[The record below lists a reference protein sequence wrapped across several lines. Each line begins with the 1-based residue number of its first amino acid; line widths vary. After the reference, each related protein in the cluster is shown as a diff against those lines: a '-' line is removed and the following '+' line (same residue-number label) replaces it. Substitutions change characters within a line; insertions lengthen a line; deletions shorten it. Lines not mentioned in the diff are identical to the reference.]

1 MNKKILLSFL
11 FSFSL
16 SYAEEVY
23 KLIVIPQKDYKTTV
37 ESLKNY
43 GFNKCFLD
51 NKKII
56 CAESKDSAY
65 IQRLKDYL
73 SQYGFNVKIEIGK
86 TSVSQNENLTPTQNE
101 ALNVQT
107 KEIKVEQ
114 EVKPLSSS
122 NQVKQIKNQ
131 QEKTVSKENS
141 QKQSSINTPVKIQ
154 IKESKVDQEL
164 KNKQTKEESYKQE
177 EKIQS
182 AEKDL
187 GLKVKLMYDFLNADN
202 LEKAKELANQLLKT
216 KFSKDAKYVI
226 GLIAIKE
233 KKFNTACRIFES
245 LKFKNSKE
253 LEKDACSVAF
263 MQEGYDYLE
272 KNPNKAIE
280 FFQKSLRYKDNI
292 ESQVGLFYAY
302 LKTDKSKA
310 EKIIKELYSKYP
322 ENESVK
328 KAYVQYLL
336 DKGDFASL
344 EKFKKYLKEEDLKL
358 IKESQLSKEM
368 ENALRLIKSGN
379 YSEAENILLKLYEEK
394 PSNINVLLLLGYLYL
409 EKNDILKAKNFYENA
424 LMIDGNNT
432 DALKGL
438 KAVYVKL
445 EDYEKALEI
454 IKKLQQKDI
463 KDPDYNKIYALYL
476 SNKAQEHLKEGNIRL
491 AKELADEI
499 LSLDKNNPTAYLILA
514 EYYKQTG
521 DKKEYF
527 KNISKAYELKPDDFG
542 IKLAFIYGLINL
554 DFYDQAKNI
563 IKTVA
568 TKNLSEEEKQQLKEV
583 YKVFYQKLSAYYL
596 SNKDYLN
603 AKKVAQEGLMFFKN
617 DPDLMEVLGWS
628 CYNLKEYKCSEDTF
642 KYLIALKPSEKNKV
656 GLAFTYMNLK
666 KYEELNKLLKELEDS
681 NDPEV
686 LKEVAT
692 IYASIGKYKEAK
704 NVINKYEILKNSAV
718 STQAKVT
725 ASEPLQTLK
734 ESETKKTIKK
744 DTILPDI
751 LDANNDN
758 TYNDLNIDKEKKTEI
773 LTNNNY
779 TASLIINT
787 IINKTESPSIDHER
801 KEERL
806 KEETE
811 EIKKIIS
818 EKEQDYLTNLSTGFK
833 YRNKSGES
841 GKSKLSDFSPFVKF
855 TYFFNEKLYAYIG
868 TYFTRLNS
876 GGLSDYA
883 HYGSVGNGTIL
894 REVPSSYSGLEPFA
908 GFGLNTDRFILSG
921 NFGLTP
927 RVDNG
932 ISSKPI
938 WTIEGKIVN
947 NDKKIGLG
955 LYRTPIRDSILSY
968 VGSIDPYS
976 YNSWGRVYEEGIKV
990 SYENKIGE
998 KDSLIYSE
1006 ARFGKIKGE
1015 FTEENTDTNVL
1026 LMPKVYYGK
1035 LIGDEDYIG
1044 AFFLYN
1050 HFSKRQDCYYFGCGG
1065 YFSPKSLLIAAP
1077 MLEGFKFFD
1086 DRNGIHYKVF
1096 LGPLL
1101 WSDGQKNNTDI
1112 SLDGYI
1118 SYVYLFNKNLTFN
1131 IAGEYRKTQ
1140 KYNELF
1146 FTAFIKY
1153 FFGNRISITKQDFLN
1168 LEKEIYKW

>member
-23 KLIVIPQKDYKTTV
+23 KLIVIPQKDYKTTI

-56 CAESKDSAY
+56 CAESKNSAY

-73 SQYGFNVKIEIGK
+73 SQYGFNVKIEIEK
-86 TSVSQNENLTPTQNE
+86 TLTSQNET
-101 ALNVQT
+101 LNIQT
-107 KEIKVEQ
+107 KEI
-114 EVKPLSSS
+114 
-122 NQVKQIKNQ
+122 N
-131 QEKTVSKENS
+131 QEKTISKES
-141 QKQSSINTPVKIQ
+141 LQKQSSINTPVKIQ
-154 IKESKVDQEL
+154 IKESKADQGL
-164 KNKQTKEESYKQE
+164 KNKQMKEESYKQE
-177 EKIQS
+177 EEEKIQS
-182 AEKDL
+182 TEKDL
-187 GLKVKLMYDFLNADN
+187 GLKVKLMYDFLNANN
-202 LEKAKELANQLLKT
+202 LEKANELANQLLKT

-233 KKFNTACRIFES
+233 KKFGTACRIFES
-245 LKFKNSKE
+245 LEFKNSKE

-280 FFQKSLRYKDNI
+280 FFQKSLRYKNNI
-292 ESQVGLFYAY
+292 ESQVGLFYVY

-310 EKIIKELYSKYP
+310 ERIIKELYSKYP

-336 DKGDFASL
+336 DKGDFTSL
-344 EKFKKYLKEEDLKL
+344 EKFKEYLKEEDLKL
-358 IKESQLSKEM
+358 IKESQLSKEI

-394 PSNINVLLLLGYLYL
+394 PSNLNVLLLLGHLYL

-445 EDYEKALEI
+445 GDYEKALEI
-454 IKKLQQKDI
+454 IKKLQQKGI
-463 KDPDYNKIYALYL
+463 KDGDYDKIYVLYL
-476 SNKAQEHLKEGNIRL
+476 SNKAQKYLKDGNINL
-491 AKELADEI
+491 AKELANEI
-499 LSLDKNNPTAYLILA
+499 LSIDKNNPVAYLILA

-563 IKTVA
+563 IKTIT

-617 DPDLMEVLGWS
+617 EPDLMEILGWA
-628 CYNLKEYKCSEDTF
+628 CYNLKDYKCSEDTF
-642 KYLIALKPSEKNKV
+642 KYLVTLKPSEKNKV
-656 GLAFTYMNLK
+656 GLAFTYMSLK

-681 NDPEV
+681 NDPEI

-692 IYASIGKYKEAK
+692 IYASIGKYKEAE
-704 NVINKYEILKNSAV
+704 NIINKYETFKNSAV
-718 STQAKVT
+718 STQTKAIT
-725 ASEPLQTLK
+725 SEPLQTLK
-734 ESETKKTIKK
+734 EPETKKTIKK

-751 LDANNDN
+751 FDTNNDN
-758 TYNDLNIDKEKKTEI
+758 THDNLIMDSGKKTEI
-773 LTNNNY
+773 SANNNY
-779 TASLIINT
+779 TTPST
-787 IINKTESPSIDHER
+787 INKTESLSIEQER
-801 KEERL
+801 KKEKSKELEGIER
-806 KEETE
+806 
-811 EIKKIIS
+811 IKKEIL
-818 EKEQDYLTNLSTGFK
+818 EKEQDYLTNVSIGFK
-833 YRNKSGES
+833 YRDKSGES
-841 GKSKLSDFSPFVKF
+841 GKSKLSDFSPFIKF
-855 TYFFNEKLYAYIG
+855 TYFFNEKFYTYIG

-876 GGLSDYA
+876 GGLIDYD
-883 HYGSVGNGTIL
+883 HYGSVDNNRTIL
-894 REVPSSYSGLEPFA
+894 RKVPSSYSGLEPFV
-908 GFGLNTDRFILSG
+908 GFGLNTDRYILSG

-927 RVDNG
+927 RVDNE

-938 WTIEGKIVN
+938 WTVEGKIVN
-947 NDKKIGLG
+947 NDKKFGLG
-955 LYRTPIRDSILSY
+955 LYRIPIRDSVLSY

-998 KDSLIYSE
+998 KDSLIYGE

-1015 FTEENTDTNVL
+1015 STEENTDINILV
-1026 LMPKVYYGK
+1026 MPRVYYGK

-1050 HFSKRQDCYYFGCGG
+1050 HFNKRQDCYYFRCGG

-1086 DRNGIHYKVF
+1086 NRNGIHYKVF

-1101 WSDGQKNNTDI
+1101 WSNGQKNNTDI

-1118 SYVYLFNKNLTFN
+1118 SYVYLLNKNLTFN

-1146 FTAFIKY
+1146 FASFIKY
-1153 FFGNRISITKQDFLN
+1153 FFGNRVSITKQDFLN

>member
-1 MNKKILLSFL
+1 MNKKILLPFL

-23 KLIVIPQKDYKTTV
+23 KLVVIPQKDYKTTI

-86 TSVSQNENLTPTQNE
+86 ASASQNEKSTQTQNE
-101 ALNVQT
+101 TLNIQT

-122 NQVKQIKNQ
+122 NQVKQTKNQ
-131 QEKTVSKENS
+131 QEKTVSKESS
-141 QKQSSINTPVKIQ
+141 QKQSYINTPVKIQ
-154 IKESKVDQEL
+154 IKESKVDQEP
-164 KNKQTKEESYKQE
+164 KNEQMKEESYKQE

-182 AEKDL
+182 TEKDL

-233 KKFNTACRIFES
+233 KKFDTACRIFES
-245 LKFKNSKE
+245 LEFKNSKE

-292 ESQVGLFYAY
+292 ESQVGLFYVY

-336 DKGDFASL
+336 DKGDFTSL
-344 EKFKKYLKEEDLKL
+344 EKFKEYLKEEDLKL

-379 YSEAENILLKLYEEK
+379 YSEAENILLKLFEEK

-409 EKNDILKAKNFYENA
+409 EKNDILKAKNLYENA
-424 LMIDGNNT
+424 LIIDENNT

-445 EDYEKALEI
+445 GDYEKALEI
-454 IKKLQQKDI
+454 IKKLQQKGI
-463 KDPDYNKIYALYL
+463 KDKDYDKIYALYL
-476 SNKAQEHLKEGNIRL
+476 SNKAQEYLKEGNIRL

-499 LSLDKNNPTAYLILA
+499 LSLDKSNPTAYLILA
-514 EYYKQTG
+514 EHYKQLG

-563 IKTVA
+563 IKTIA

-603 AKKVAQEGLMFFKN
+603 AKKVAQEGLMLFKDN
-617 DPDLMEVLGWS
+617 PDLMEVLGWS
-628 CYNLKEYKCSEDTF
+628 CYNLKDYKCSEDTF
-642 KYLIALKPSEKNKV
+642 KYLVSLKPSEKNKV

-704 NVINKYEILKNSAV
+704 NIINKYETLKNSAV
-718 STQAKVT
+718 SSQTKAIT
-725 ASEPLQTLK
+725 SEPLQTLK

-751 LDANNDN
+751 FNNNNDN
-758 TYNDLNIDKEKKTEI
+758 TYDNLIIDSEKKTEI
-773 LTNNNY
+773 LTNNDY
-779 TASLIINT
+779 TSPST
-787 IINKTESPSIDHER
+787 INKTESLSINY
-801 KEERL
+801 KEKLEGL
-806 KEETE
+806 E
-811 EIKKIIS
+811 EIERIKKEIL
-818 EKEQDYLTNLSTGFK
+818 EKEQDYLTNISIGLK
-833 YRNKSGES
+833 YRDKSGES

-855 TYFFNEKLYAYIG
+855 TYFFNEKLYTYIG

-876 GGLSDYA
+876 GGLIDYD
-883 HYGSVGNGTIL
+883 HYGSVDNGTIL

-908 GFGLNTDRFILSG
+908 GFGLNTDKFILSG

-927 RVDNG
+927 KVNNG
-932 ISSKPI
+932 ISSKFI
-938 WTIEGKIVN
+938 WTVEGKIVN
-947 NDKKIGLG
+947 NDEKFGLG

-990 SYENKIGE
+990 SYEKKIGE
-998 KDSLIYSE
+998 KDSLLYSE
-1006 ARFGKIKGE
+1006 ARLGKIKGE
-1015 FTEENTDTNVL
+1015 FTEENTDINILV
-1026 LMPKVYYGK
+1026 MPRVYYGK

-1050 HFSKRQDCYYFGCGG
+1050 HFNKRQDCYYFGCGG
-1065 YFSPKSLLIAAP
+1065 YFSPKNLLIAAP
-1077 MLEGFKFFD
+1077 MFEGFKFFD
-1086 DRNGIHYKVF
+1086 NRNGIHYKVF

-1118 SYVYLFNKNLTFN
+1118 SYVYLFNKNLTLN

-1146 FTAFIKY
+1146 FAGFIKY
-1153 FFGNRISITKQDFLN
+1153 FFGNRISLTKQDFLN

>member
-23 KLIVIPQKDYKTTV
+23 KLIVIPQKDYKTTI

-86 TSVSQNENLTPTQNE
+86 TSASQNENLTPMQNE
-101 ALNVQT
+101 TLNIQK

-122 NQVKQIKNQ
+122 NQVKQTKNQ

-141 QKQSSINTPVKIQ
+141 QKQSYINTPVKIQ
-154 IKESKVDQEL
+154 IKESKVNQEL
-164 KNKQTKEESYKQE
+164 KNKQMKEESYKQE

-182 AEKDL
+182 TEKDL

-233 KKFNTACRIFES
+233 KKFGTACRIFES
-245 LKFKNSKE
+245 LEFKNSKE
-253 LEKDACSVAF
+253 LKKDACSVAF

-272 KNPNKAIE
+272 KSPTKAIE
-280 FFQKSLRYKDNI
+280 FFQKSLRYKRNI

-344 EKFKKYLKEEDLKL
+344 EKFKEYLKEEDLKL

-368 ENALRLIKSGN
+368 GNALRLIKSGN
-379 YSEAENILLKLYEEK
+379 YSEAEDILLKLYEEK

-424 LMIDGNNT
+424 LMIDENNT

-445 EDYEKALEI
+445 GDYEKALEI
-454 IKKLQQKDI
+454 IKKLQQKGI
-463 KDPDYNKIYALYL
+463 KDRDYNKIYALYL
-476 SNKAQEHLKEGNIRL
+476 SNKAQEYLKDGNINL

-499 LSLDKNNPTAYLILA
+499 LSIDKNNPVAYLILA

-563 IKTVA
+563 IKTIA

-617 DPDLMEVLGWS
+617 DPDLMEVLGWA
-628 CYNLKEYKCSEDTF
+628 CYNLKDYKCSEDIF

-704 NVINKYEILKNSAV
+704 NIINKYEILKNSTV
-718 STQAKVT
+718 STQTKAIT
-725 ASEPLQTLK
+725 SEPLQRLK
-734 ESETKKTIKK
+734 ESEMKKTIKK

-751 LDANNDN
+751 FNDNNDN
-758 TYNDLNIDKEKKTEI
+758 TYDNLIKDAEKRTEI
-773 LTNNNY
+773 LTNNEY
-779 TASLIINT
+779 TAPS
-787 IINKTESPSIDHER
+787 IINKIESISIDHER
-801 KEERL
+801 KKEKSKELEEIERI
-806 KEETE
+806 KEE
-811 EIKKIIS
+811 IS
-818 EKEQDYLTNLSTGFK
+818 EKEQDYLTNISIGFK
-833 YRNKSGES
+833 YRDKSGES

-855 TYFFNEKLYAYIG
+855 TYFFNEKFYTYIG
-868 TYFTRLNS
+868 TYFTSLNS
-876 GGLSDYA
+876 GGLLDYD
-883 HYGSVGNGTIL
+883 HYGSVDNGTIL

-927 RVDNG
+927 KVDNG
-932 ISSKPI
+932 ISSKFI
-938 WTIEGKIVN
+938 WTVEGKIVN
-947 NDKKIGLG
+947 NDEKFGLG
-955 LYRTPIRDSILSY
+955 LYRIPIRDSILSY

-998 KDSLIYSE
+998 KDSLLYGE

-1015 FTEENTDTNVL
+1015 FTEENTDINVL
-1026 LMPKVYYGK
+1026 VMPRVYYGK

-1050 HFSKRQDCYYFGCGG
+1050 QFNKRQDCYYFGCGG
-1065 YFSPKSLLIAAP
+1065 YFSPKSLLTAAP

-1086 DRNGIHYKVF
+1086 NRNGIHYKVF

-1146 FTAFIKY
+1146 FTSFIKY

>member
-1 MNKKILLSFL
+1 MNKKVLLLFL

-23 KLIVIPQKDYKTTV
+23 KLIVIPQKDYKTTI

-73 SQYGFNVKIEIGK
+73 LQYGFNVKIEIGK
-86 TSVSQNENLTPTQNE
+86 TSVSQNENLTPTQN
-101 ALNVQT
+101 
-107 KEIKVEQ
+107 
-114 EVKPLSSS
+114 
-122 NQVKQIKNQ
+122 

-141 QKQSSINTPVKIQ
+141 QKQSPINTPVKIQ

-164 KNKQTKEESYKQE
+164 KNKQMKEESYKQK

-182 AEKDL
+182 TDKDL
-187 GLKVKLMYDFLNADN
+187 GLKVKLMYDFLNANN
-202 LEKAKELANQLLKT
+202 LEKAKKLANQLLKT
-216 KFSKDAKYVI
+216 KFSKDAKYAI

-233 KKFNTACRIFES
+233 KKFDAACRIFES
-245 LKFKNSKE
+245 LEFKNSKE

-280 FFQKSLRYKDNI
+280 FFQKSLRYKYNI
-292 ESQVGLFYAY
+292 ESQEGLFYVY

-322 ENESVK
+322 ENKSVK
-328 KAYVQYLL
+328 KAYIQYLL

-379 YSEAENILLKLYEEK
+379 YYEAENILLKLYEEK

-424 LMIDGNNT
+424 LMIDENNT

-445 EDYEKALEI
+445 GDYEKALET
-454 IKKLQQKDI
+454 IKKLQQKGI
-463 KDPDYNKIYALYL
+463 KDRDYDKIYTLYL
-476 SNKAQEHLKEGNIRL
+476 SNKAQEHLKEGNINL
-491 AKELADEI
+491 AKELTDEI
-499 LSLDKNNPTAYLILA
+499 LSIDKNNPVAYLILA
-514 EYYKQTG
+514 EYYKQLG

-554 DFYDQAKNI
+554 DFYNQAKNI
-563 IKTVA
+563 IKTIA

-617 DPDLMEVLGWS
+617 DPGLTEVLGWS
-628 CYNLKEYKCSEDTF
+628 CYNLKDYKCSEDIF

-681 NDPEV
+681 NDPKV

-704 NVINKYEILKNSAV
+704 NIINKYEMLKSNTV
-718 STQAKVT
+718 STQAKT
-725 ASEPLQTLK
+725 IASEPLKTLK
-734 ESETKKTIKK
+734 EFEMKKTIKK

-751 LDANNDN
+751 FDTSNDD
-758 TYNDLNIDKEKKTEI
+758 TYDNLIINAEKKTEI
-773 LTNNNY
+773 LTKNDY
-779 TASLIINT
+779 TAPS
-787 IINKTESPSIDHER
+787 IINKTESLSIEHEED
-801 KEERL
+801 KEKS
-806 KEETE
+806 KELE
-811 EIKKIIS
+811 EIERIKKEIL
-818 EKEQDYLTNLSTGFK
+818 EKEQDYITNISVGFK
-833 YRNKSGES
+833 YRDKSGES
-841 GKSKLSDFSPFVKF
+841 GKSKLLDFSPFVKF
-855 TYFFNEKLYAYIG
+855 TYFFNEKFYTYIG

-876 GGLSDYA
+876 GGLLDYN
-883 HYGSVGNGTIL
+883 HYGSVDNGTIL
-894 REVPSSYSGLEPFA
+894 RKVPSSYSGLEPFA

-927 RVDNG
+927 KVNNG
-932 ISSKPI
+932 ISSKFI
-938 WTIEGKIVN
+938 WTVGGKIVN
-947 NDKKIGLG
+947 NNEKFGLG
-955 LYRTPIRDSILSY
+955 LYRIPIRDSILSY

-998 KDSLIYSE
+998 KDSLLYGE

-1015 FTEENTDTNVL
+1015 FTEKNTDINVIV
-1026 LMPKVYYGK
+1026 MPRVYYGK

-1050 HFSKRQDCYYFGCGG
+1050 HFNKRQDCYYFGCGG

-1077 MLEGFKFFD
+1077 MFEGFKFFD
-1086 DRNGIHYKVF
+1086 NRNGIHYKVF
-1096 LGPLL
+1096 LGPMF

-1112 SLDGYI
+1112 SLNGYA
-1118 SYVYLFNKNLTFN
+1118 SYVYLFNKNLIFN

-1146 FTAFIKY
+1146 FTGFIKY

>member
-1 MNKKILLSFL
+1 MNKKILLPFL
-11 FSFSL
+11 FSLSL

-23 KLIVIPQKDYKTTV
+23 KLVIIPQKDHKTII

-43 GFNKCFLD
+43 GFNKCIID

-56 CAESKDSAY
+56 CAESKDPAY

-73 SQYGFNVKIEIGK
+73 SQYGFNVKVEIGK
-86 TSVSQNENLTPTQNE
+86 TSVSQNE
-101 ALNVQT
+101 ALNIQT
-107 KEIKVEQ
+107 KEI
-114 EVKPLSSS
+114 
-122 NQVKQIKNQ
+122 N
-131 QEKTVSKENS
+131 QEKTVLKENS
-141 QKQSSINTPVKIQ
+141 QKQSYINESVKIQ
-154 IKESKVDQEL
+154 IKESKVNQEL
-164 KNKQTKEESYKQE
+164 KNKQMKEESYKQE

-182 AEKDL
+182 TEKDL
-187 GLKVKLMYDFLNADN
+187 GLKVKFMYDFLNADN

-233 KKFNTACRIFES
+233 KKFDTACKIFES
-245 LKFKNSKE
+245 LEFKNSKE

-272 KNPNKAIE
+272 KNPSKAIE

-322 ENESVK
+322 ENASVK
-328 KAYVQYLL
+328 KAYIQYLL

-344 EKFKKYLKEEDLKL
+344 EKFKEYLKEEDLKL

-424 LMIDGNNT
+424 LMIDENNA

-445 EDYEKALEI
+445 GDYEKALET
-454 IKKLQQKDI
+454 IKKLQQKGI
-463 KDPDYNKIYALYL
+463 KDSDYNKIYALYL
-476 SNKAQEHLKEGNIRL
+476 SNKAQKYLKEGNIRL

-499 LSLDKNNPTAYLILA
+499 LSFDKNNPTAYLILA
-514 EYYKQTG
+514 EYYKQIG

-554 DFYDQAKNI
+554 DFYDQAKNFI
-563 IKTVA
+563 RTIA
-568 TKNLSEEEKQQLKEV
+568 TQNLSEDEKQQLKEV

-628 CYNLKEYKCSEDTF
+628 CYNLKDYKCSEDTF
-642 KYLIALKPSEKNKV
+642 KYLIALRPSENNKV

-666 KYEELNKLLKELEDS
+666 KYEELNNLLKELEDS

-718 STQAKVT
+718 STQAKAIT
-725 ASEPLQTLK
+725 SEPLQTLK

-751 LDANNDN
+751 FDTNNDN
-758 TYNDLNIDKEKKTEI
+758 THDNLITDSEKKTEI
-773 LTNNNY
+773 LTNNDY
-779 TASLIINT
+779 TAPS
-787 IINKTESPSIDHER
+787 IINKTESLSIDHER
-801 KEERL
+801 KKERL
-806 KEETE
+806 EEE
-811 EIKKIIS
+811 IEKIKKIIS

-876 GGLSDYA
+876 GSLLDYD
-883 HYGSVGNGTIL
+883 HYGSVGNKTIL
-894 REVPSSYSGLEPFA
+894 RKVPSSYSGLEPFA
-908 GFGLNTDRFILSG
+908 DFGLNTDRFILSG

-932 ISSKPI
+932 ISSKFI
-938 WTIEGKIVN
+938 WTVEGKIVN
-947 NDKKIGLG
+947 NNKKFGLG
-955 LYRTPIRDSILSY
+955 LYRTPMRDSILSY

-976 YNSWGRVYEEGIKV
+976 YNSWGRVYEKGIKV

-998 KDSLIYSE
+998 KDSLLYGE

-1015 FTEENTDTNVL
+1015 FTEENTDINILV
-1026 LMPKVYYGK
+1026 MPRVYYGK

-1077 MLEGFKFFD
+1077 MFEGFKFFD

-1146 FTAFIKY
+1146 FTSFIKY
-1153 FFGNRISITKQDFLN
+1153 FFGNRISITKEDFLN

>member
-1 MNKKILLSFL
+1 MNKKILLPFL

-16 SYAEEVY
+16 SYAEDVY
-23 KLIVIPQKDYKTTV
+23 KLIVIPQKDYRTTI

-43 GFNKCFLD
+43 GFNKCVID

-56 CAESKDSAY
+56 CVESKDPAY

-73 SQYGFNVKIEIGK
+73 SQHGFNVKIEIGK
-86 TSVSQNENLTPTQNE
+86 TSASQNENLNIQIE
-101 ALNVQT
+101 
-107 KEIKVEQ
+107 EIK
-114 EVKPLSSS
+114 
-122 NQVKQIKNQ
+122 
-131 QEKTVSKENS
+131 QEKTVSKESS
-141 QKQSSINTPVKIQ
+141 QKQSYINTPVKTQ

-164 KNKQTKEESYKQE
+164 KNKQMKEELYKQE
-177 EKIQS
+177 EKIQRT
-182 AEKDL
+182 EKDL
-187 GLKVKLMYDFLNADN
+187 GLKVKLMYDFLNANN

-233 KKFNTACRIFES
+233 KNFGTACRIFES
-245 LKFKNSKE
+245 LEFKNSKK
-253 LEKDACSVAF
+253 LEKDACFVAF

-272 KNPNKAIE
+272 KNPNEAIE

-292 ESQVGLFYAY
+292 GSKVGLFYAY
-302 LKTDKSKA
+302 LKIDKSKA

-322 ENESVK
+322 ENKSVK
-328 KAYVQYLL
+328 KAYIQYLL

-344 EKFKKYLKEEDLKL
+344 EKFKEYLEEEDLKL

-368 ENALRLIKSGN
+368 GNALRLIKSGN
-379 YSEAENILLKLYEEK
+379 YSEAEDILLKLYEEK

-409 EKNDILKAKNFYENA
+409 EKNDILKAKSFYENA
-424 LMIDGNNT
+424 LIIDENNT

-438 KAVYVKL
+438 KGIYVKL
-445 EDYEKALEI
+445 GDYEKALEI
-454 IKKLQQKDI
+454 IKKLQQKGI
-463 KDPDYNKIYALYL
+463 KDRDYDKIYVLYL
-476 SNKAQEHLKEGNIRL
+476 SNKAQEYLKEGNINL
-491 AKELADEI
+491 AKELANKI
-499 LSLDKNNPTAYLILA
+499 LSIDKNNPAAYLILA
-514 EYYKQTG
+514 EYYKQLG

-563 IKTVA
+563 IKTIT
-568 TKNLSEEEKQQLKEV
+568 TKNLSDLSKEEKQQLKEV

-617 DPDLMEVLGWS
+617 DPDLMEVLGWA
-628 CYNLKEYKCSEDTF
+628 CYNLKDYKCSEDIF
-642 KYLIALKPSEKNKV
+642 KYLIALKPLEKNKV

-681 NDPEV
+681 NDLEV

-704 NVINKYEILKNSAV
+704 NIINKYEILKNSTV
-718 STQAKVT
+718 STQTKAIT
-725 ASEPLQTLK
+725 SEPLQRLK
-734 ESETKKTIKK
+734 ESEMKKTIKK

-751 LDANNDN
+751 FNDNNDN
-758 TYNDLNIDKEKKTEI
+758 TYDNLIKDAEKRTEISANNEYTAPSIIDKI
-773 LTNNNY
+773 
-779 TASLIINT
+779 
-787 IINKTESPSIDHER
+787 ESISIEHER
-801 KEERL
+801 KKEKSEELEGIER
-806 KEETE
+806 
-811 EIKKIIS
+811 IKKEIL
-818 EKEQDYLTNLSTGFK
+818 EKEQDYLTNISVGFK
-833 YRNKSGES
+833 YRDKSGES
-841 GKSKLSDFSPFVKF
+841 GKSKLSDLSPFVKF
-855 TYFFNEKLYAYIG
+855 TYFFNEKLYTYIG

-876 GGLSDYA
+876 GGLIDYD
-883 HYGSVGNGTIL
+883 HYGSVDNKTIL
-894 REVPSSYSGLEPFA
+894 RKVPSSYSGLEPFA
-908 GFGLNTDRFILSG
+908 GFGLNTDRFILFG

-927 RVDNG
+927 KVNNG

-938 WTIEGKIVN
+938 WTVEGKIVN
-947 NDKKIGLG
+947 NDKKFGLG

-968 VGSIDPYS
+968 VGSIDPHS

-998 KDSLIYSE
+998 KDSLLYSE

-1015 FTEENTDTNVL
+1015 FTEKNTDINVIV
-1026 LMPKVYYGK
+1026 MPRVYYGK

-1050 HFSKRQDCYYFGCGG
+1050 HFNKRQDCYYFGCGG

-1077 MLEGFKFFD
+1077 MFEGFKFFD
-1086 DRNGIHYKVF
+1086 NRNGIHYKVF

-1112 SLDGYI
+1112 SLDGSL

-1146 FTAFIKY
+1146 FTSFITY
-1153 FFGNRISITKQDFLN
+1153 FFGNRISIIKQDFLN

>member
-1 MNKKILLSFL
+1 MNKKILLPFL

-23 KLIVIPQKDYKTTV
+23 KLIVIPQKDYKTTI

-43 GFNKCFLD
+43 GFNKCYLD

-56 CAESKDSAY
+56 CVESKDPAY

-86 TSVSQNENLTPTQNE
+86 ASASKSENLTQMQNE
-101 ALNVQT
+101 TLNIQT

-122 NQVKQIKNQ
+122 NQVKQTKNQ
-131 QEKTVSKENS
+131 QEKIVSKES
-141 QKQSSINTPVKIQ
+141 LEKQSYINTPVKIQ
-154 IKESKVDQEL
+154 IKESKADQEL
-164 KNKQTKEESYKQE
+164 KNDQMKEESHKQE

-233 KKFNTACRIFES
+233 KKFETACKIFES
-245 LKFKNSKE
+245 LEFKNSKE

-292 ESQVGLFYAY
+292 ESRVGLFYVY

-310 EKIIKELYSKYP
+310 ESMIKELYGKYP

-344 EKFKKYLKEEDLKL
+344 EKFKEYLKEEDLKL

-424 LMIDGNNT
+424 LMIDENNT

-445 EDYEKALEI
+445 GDYEKALEI
-454 IKKLQQKDI
+454 IKKLQQKGI
-463 KDPDYNKIYALYL
+463 KDRDYNKIYALYL
-476 SNKAQEHLKEGNIRL
+476 SNKAQEYLKEGNIRL

-499 LSLDKNNPTAYLILA
+499 LSLDKSSPTAYLILA

-563 IKTVA
+563 IKTIA
-568 TKNLSEEEKQQLKEV
+568 AKNLSEEEKQQLKEV

-617 DPDLMEVLGWS
+617 DPDLMEVLGWA
-628 CYNLKEYKCSEDTF
+628 CYNLKDYRCSEDTF
-642 KYLIALKPSEKNKV
+642 KYLVALKPSEKNKV

-704 NVINKYEILKNSAV
+704 NIINKYETLKNSTV
-718 STQAKVT
+718 SLQTKAIT
-725 ASEPLQTLK
+725 SEPLQTLK

-751 LDANNDN
+751 FDTINDN
-758 TYNDLNIDKEKKTEI
+758 TYDNLITDTEKKTEI
-773 LTNNNY
+773 LTSDDY
-779 TASLIINT
+779 TSPST
-787 IINKTESPSIDHER
+787 INKTESLSINYKGKRE
-801 KEERL
+801 KLEES
-806 KEETE
+806 E
-811 EIKKIIS
+811 EIERIKKEIL
-818 EKEQDYLTNLSTGFK
+818 EREQDYLTNISIGLK
-833 YRNKSGES
+833 YRDKSGEN

-855 TYFFNEKLYAYIG
+855 TYFFNEKLYTYIG
-868 TYFTRLNS
+868 TYFTSLNS
-876 GGLSDYA
+876 GGLSDYG
-883 HYGSVGNGTIL
+883 HYGSVDNGTIL
-894 REVPSSYSGLEPFA
+894 RKVPSSYSGLEPFA

-927 RVDNG
+927 KVNNG
-932 ISSKPI
+932 ISSKFI
-938 WTIEGKIVN
+938 WTVEGKIVN
-947 NDKKIGLG
+947 NDKKFGLG
-955 LYRTPIRDSILSY
+955 LYRIPIRDSILSY

-990 SYENKIGE
+990 SYEDKIGE
-998 KDSLIYSE
+998 KDSLLYGE

-1015 FTEENTDTNVL
+1015 FTEENTDINILV
-1026 LMPKVYYGK
+1026 MPRVYYGK

-1077 MLEGFKFFD
+1077 MFEGFKFFD
-1086 DRNGIHYKVF
+1086 NRNGIHYKVF

-1118 SYVYLFNKNLTFN
+1118 SYVYLFNKNLTLN

-1146 FTAFIKY
+1146 FAGFIKY
-1153 FFGNRISITKQDFLN
+1153 FFGNRISLTKQDFLN